1 MIRKY
6 DHLWVMI
13 DYRREHAE
21 ALHDLDGVVS
31 WIGPADLSRPTPCA
45 GWDLRDLLA
54 HLVGQHDGF
63 AAALEGADVGRDNFA
78 PRPIDAD
85 DWRSRTWSPSV
96 ARLASAIAVAEL
108 EGTVVLPELSP
119 TRHFAVADVVS
130 FHLVDTIAHCWD
142 VAETLGIEYRPS
154 DPLVAAFLVESR
166 RVPGGDARTSP
177 GAAFGPVV
185 AALGDPW
192 FEALGLLGRDVVS
205 PARARGRV
213 GA

>member
-1 MIRKY
+1 
-6 DHLWVMI
+6 MI
-13 DYRREHAE
+13 DYRTQHAE

-31 WIGPADLSRPTPCA
+31 WIGPADLARPTPCA
-45 GWDLRDLLA
+45 GWDLRRLLA
-54 HLVGQHDGF
+54 HLAGQHHGF
-63 AAALEGADVGRDNFA
+63 AIAIAGAADATVADFA
-78 PRPIDAD
+78 DRPIAGDE
-85 DWRSRTWSPSV
+85 WRAETWTPSV
-96 ARLASAIAVAEL
+96 AALAAAVASADLART
-108 EGTVVLPELSP
+108 TVIPEVTP
-119 TRHFAVADVVS
+119 THRFDVGAAIS
-130 FHLVDTIAHCWD
+130 FHLVDTVAHCWD

-154 DPLVAAFLVESR
+154 DPLVAAFLAESR